1 MSIFSARS
9 ITAALLTLFAF
20 FTVAHASSDDMSQV
34 MKHEMSHEIAMPMA
48 QSMAAE
54 VYQGH
59 GVVKKI
65 TANSISIAHQPIAAL
80 NWPAMTMTFSLP
92 EAGVLPVVKVGDTV
106 DFTFSQ
112 HSEGYKIASVTPT
125 K

>member
-1 MSIFSARS
+1 MPAISARFF
-9 ITAALLTLFAF
+9 TAVALSVSAF
-20 FTVAHASSDDMSQV
+20 FTVAHAASHDMT
-34 MKHEMSHEIAMPMA
+34 HEMSMA

-54 VYQGH
+54 VYHGH
-59 GVVKKI
+59 GVVKKV
-65 TANSISIAHQPIAAL
+65 TDDSISIAHKPIAAL

-92 EAGVLPVVKVGDTV
+92 EAGALPVVKAGETV

-112 HSEGYKIASVTPT
+112 QSEGYKITSVTPT